1 LFLRNDSTDTQTQ
14 VNQSPLGRME
24 HLGNRARRR
33 IIARLGEIGS
43 VISPQTGQE
52 PDHRQRRLL
61 RAPRAATQPPRRRE
75 TPHGATRADG
85 IPLDHRAWCT
95 CTPSYT
101 RCAYHELGTLVS
113 KYRPN
118 SVARPRLPAADART
132 LRIDGISQRI
142 SLRSTHQDTR
152 RHPLPTPRRVID
164 PP

>member
-14 VNQSPLGRME
+14 VNQPPLGRVE

-43 VISPQTGQE
+43 VISPRPVRNPITGSV
-52 PDHRQRRLL
+52 
-61 RAPRAATQPPRRRE
+61 APRAATQPPRRRE
-75 TPHGATRADG
+75 TPHGAMRADG
-85 IPLDHRAWCT
+85 IPLDHQAWCT

-113 KYRPN
+113 KCRPN
-118 SVARPRLPAADART
+118 SVARPRLRAADART